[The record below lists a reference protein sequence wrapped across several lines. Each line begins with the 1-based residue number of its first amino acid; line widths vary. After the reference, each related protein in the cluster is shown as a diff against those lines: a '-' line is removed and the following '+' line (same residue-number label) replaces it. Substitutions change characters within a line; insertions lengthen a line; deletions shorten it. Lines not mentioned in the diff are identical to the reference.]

1 MTWRLK
7 TLVWQKSSD
16 RDQNAPKVPDFRTH
30 LTSPKFRMLWN
41 LLRKAKF
48 NRQFRVSSVEVTKFK
63 VASNSSEKLN
73 RHGRVA
79 KKIHS
84 DETRVNTIS
93 MIHFLTRTES
103 GFFYTIDYCICWSP
117 QNFLKLN
124 LLFMPELMTKTNC
137 KKIKKIK
144 IKFYF
149 FI

>member
-1 MTWRLK
+1 MTWHIK

-48 NRQFRVSSVEVTKFK
+48 NRQFRASSVEVTKFK
-63 VASNSSEKLN
+63 VAANSSEKLK
-73 RHGRVA
+73 RHDRVA

-93 MIHFLTRTES
+93 MIHFLIRTES
-103 GFFYTIDYCICWSP
+103 GCFIPLIIVFAEV
-117 QNFLKLN
+117 LKISSNWTCLCQSWWQ
-124 LLFMPELMTKTNC
+124 KQIV
-137 KKIKKIK
+137 KK
-144 IKFYF
+144 
-149 FI
+149 